1 MVLFRYL
8 FYLWKSARVVV
19 KILPAPEVKPL
30 AYQNPGLCVAGSST
44 IIPAN
49 CLRVPISLSMPII
62 IVGLTHYKDHS
73 MFFWI
78 HMCPKIPTN
87 INSQYDYREVGSVAG
102 LKEKKDHSGLHSG
115 PTLTLLRPLMYIMLL
130 PPFPEV
136 EL

>member
-87 INSQYDYREVGSVAG
+87 INSQYDYREVGSVG
-102 LKEKKDHSGLHSG
+102 YG
-115 PTLTLLRPLMYIMLL
+115 
-130 PPFPEV
+130 
-136 EL
+136 